1 MVRIEREREGNINVV
16 VVPRVDAPAALSRTE
31 WVSAVLVVAENAGP
45 APNNATALAIQQSIL
60 FCLGASRGLYDDNEV
75 GPLHLDL

>member
-1 MVRIEREREGNINVV
+1 MGILCSSEGPPHVV
-16 VVPRVDAPAALSRTE
+16 VVPKLMPLQPCHGQSGRVLS
-31 WVSAVLVVAENAGP
+31 SVVAENAGP

-60 FCLGASRGLYDDNEV
+60 FCLGASRGLYDNNEV